1 MTTSASDSAAHA
13 SRYVAGQDVA
23 AENYLKTIYAHTEWQ
38 PDPISPSV
46 LAGRLGVAPSSVT
59 EMVKKLAAGG
69 LITHVPYGPLTLTAE
84 GRMRAMGVV
93 RRHRLIESWLVREM
107 GYEWHEVHDE
117 AEVLEH
123 SISERLLDAIDERLG
138 RPTQD
143 PHGDPIPSAAGV
155 VPVFEAVLLE
165 DAPAGHEGLVVRI
178 NDRDSSLLRRL
189 AEGGVGPGTRVRV
202 VDVVDAVAGATRGL
216 EVLDVNGATG
226 APAAGARGAA
236 GAHDAASA
244 PGAGAHG
251 AATTVEVDAPD
262 AVWLTA

>member
-1 MTTSASDSAAHA
+1 MTTSASDSRGPA
-13 SRYVAGQDVA
+13 SRFVAGQDVA

-84 GRMRAMGVV
+84 GRMRAVGVV

-107 GYEWHEVHDE
+107 GYEWDEVHDE

-138 RPTQD
+138 RPRQD

-155 VPVFEAVLLE
+155 VPVFEAVLLA
-165 DAPAGHEGLVVRI
+165 DAPAGHEGRIVRI
-178 NDRDSSLLRRL
+178 NDRDPSLLRRL
-189 AEGGVGPGTRVRV
+189 ASCGVFPGTRVRV
-202 VDVVDAVAGATRGL
+202 ADGAGAGP
-216 EVLDVNGATG
+216 GTG
-226 APAAGARGAA
+226 SAAGA
-236 GAHDAASA
+236 
-244 PGAGAHG
+244 GAGAGAGAVRRLELLDLLDAG
-251 AATTVEVDAPD
+251 AAAPAVDVDTPD
-262 AVWLTA
+262 AVWLTD